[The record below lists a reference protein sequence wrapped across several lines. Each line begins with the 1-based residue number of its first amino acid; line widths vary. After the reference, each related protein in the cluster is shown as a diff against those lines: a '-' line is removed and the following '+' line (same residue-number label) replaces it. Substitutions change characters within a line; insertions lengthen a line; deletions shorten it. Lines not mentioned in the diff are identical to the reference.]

1 MCTYLDQ
8 VGSTYYFRR
17 VVPVELRPFI
27 RTATGRPRSEWKI
40 SLGTKDRAEA
50 KRLIPDHAKATEALL
65 DAAKIAL
72 VRGDKVVADPAALP
86 DPFGGMT
93 QEQFEQQ
100 QEFAREVSREIDARD
115 QRKDDARAWLADLPP
130 DHPAHLI
137 RGDYRERLGEY
148 QERERRRRRR
158 KTATGAAGDS
168 SESKTGSPV
177 LSPPDSANATQRTP
191 QGKSAAVTVT
201 GLFNGHVA
209 TGALTP
215 AIVKEWTAKINR
227 FVEFLGHD
235 DAARVTTD
243 DIRAWRNHVRDEE
256 LPGGKRRSAQTVN
269 SGYLS
274 PIRSAFKHGVEE
286 GLIPRDPAKDVARA
300 IQARAA
306 KIREKDFTREEQQ
319 TILAAASKIDTSG
332 DGGRQ
337 ALVRRWV
344 PWICAY
350 TGARVNEITQLR
362 AEDVQ
367 QLDGHWVIK
376 ITPEA
381 GRVKT
386 KEVRYVPVHEHLLE
400 MGLLTLVNK
409 QKAGPIFYDPER
421 GDPESERGQYKK
433 AGERLAAWVQGFN
446 RALVACRIVA
456 VDGVIVLRNGGI
468 VALVHKPHDL
478 IDRLADF
485 GRQGRPKVVDS
496 PPVCRSC
503 GYALRNEGAGS
514 VGDSV
519 GIVSGALNECEAS
532 VDSDALAVGKFGQLI
547 ILFVCMVGPD
557 LEAAVFVDEGGSG
570 GEVKVRLLDPV
581 GIHPRATC
589 RFPVRK
595 RLRCH

>member
-27 RTATGRPRSEWKI
+27 RTATGKPRSEWKI
-40 SLGTKDRAEA
+40 SLGTKDRVEA

-72 VRGDKVVADPAALP
+72 VRGEKVVADLAAPALP

-100 QEFAREVSREIDARD
+100 QEFARDLSREIDARD
-115 QRKDDARAWLADLPP
+115 QRKEDARAWLADLPP

-168 SESKTGSPV
+168 QGADPGSTLTDMPK
-177 LSPPDSANATQRTP
+177 SPTAPQRTP
-191 QGKSAAVTVT
+191 QGNSGATVT
-201 GLFNGHVA
+201 GLFSSYA
-209 TGALTP
+209 ASGALSP
-215 AIVKEWTAKINR
+215 AITKEWTAKINR

-235 DAARVTTD
+235 NAGQVTTENV
-243 DIRAWRNHVRDEE
+243 RAWRNHVRDEE

-269 SGYLS
+269 SGYLA
-274 PIRSAFKHGVEE
+274 PIRSAFKHGLEE
-286 GLIPRDPAKDVARA
+286 GFVSRDPTRDVARVT
-300 IQARAA
+300 QPKAA
-306 KIREKDFTREEQQ
+306 KIREKDFTREEQR

-367 QLDGHWVIK
+367 QIDGHWVIR

-386 KEVRYVPVHEHLLE
+386 NEARYVPVHEHLLE
-400 MGLLTLVNK
+400 LGLLALVNK

-433 AGERLAAWVQGFN
+433 AGERLAAWVRGLGITDPNIKPNHAWRHTFKTISLEVQMHERAADYMQGHASKGVG
-446 RALVACRIVA
+446 RSYGRATIKALV
-456 VDGVIVLRNGGI
+456 DQM
-468 VALVHKPHDL
+468 ALMPRFE
-478 IDRLADF
+478 ID
-485 GRQGRPKVVDS
+485 
-496 PPVCRSC
+496 
-503 GYALRNEGAGS
+503 
-514 VGDSV
+514 
-519 GIVSGALNECEAS
+519 
-532 VDSDALAVGKFGQLI
+532 
-547 ILFVCMVGPD
+547 
-557 LEAAVFVDEGGSG
+557 
-570 GEVKVRLLDPV
+570 
-581 GIHPRATC
+581 
-589 RFPVRK
+589 
-595 RLRCH
+595 